1 LKKVLYKG
9 GIYMSFYG
17 RFFKPEE
24 KMTFRKVLDRVGVF
38 TAVECKAY
46 IESSRQALY
55 QLHKSE
61 VDGKLVFDKKENQ
74 RIDEDHQPLIDYIDE
89 VISRQGKSTEGD
101 IQAWNDLICIRDYIV
116 QDILSV
122 YQPDGYGSNNYD
134 DMKVMD
140 ILLSDD
146 SKNLTMWP
154 NMKWASEWNPSV
166 REYRKLYDKY
176 VDLHW
181 KLIEDSDS
189 YDSNMTVKKFES
201 QNRRLV
207 AS

>member
-1 LKKVLYKG
+1 
-9 GIYMSFYG
+9 MSFYG

-24 KMTFRKVLDRVGVF
+24 KLTFRKVLDRVAVF
-38 TAVECKAY
+38 SAVECKAY

-55 QLHKSE
+55 QLHKKD
-61 VDGKLVFDKKENQ
+61 VDGKLVFDEQENK
-74 RIDEDHQPLIDYIDE
+74 RIDEDHQPLIDYIDA
-89 VISRQGKSTEGD
+89 VIYRQGKSTEED
-101 IQAWNDLICIRDYIV
+101 INCWNDLICIRDYIV

-166 REYRKLYDKY
+166 EGYKKLYDKY

-181 KLIEDSDS
+181 KLDKDADD
-189 YDSNMTVKKFES
+189 YDENISVKKFES
-201 QNRRLV
+201 KILYKLL
-207 AS
+207 

>member
-1 LKKVLYKG
+1 
-9 GIYMSFYG
+9 MSFYG

-89 VISRQGKSTEGD
+89 VISRQGKSTEED
-101 IQAWNDLICIRDYIV
+101 INCWNDLICIRDYIV

-122 YQPDGYGSNNYD
+122 YQPDGYGSHNYD
-134 DMKVMD
+134 DIKVMD

-166 REYRKLYDKY
+166 EGYKKLYDKY

-181 KLIEDSDS
+181 KLDKDADDYHENIS
-189 YDSNMTVKKFES
+189 VKKFES
-201 QNRRLV
+201 KILYKLL
-207 AS
+207 

>member
-1 LKKVLYKG
+1 
-9 GIYMSFYG
+9 MSCYG

-24 KMTFRKVLDRVGVF
+24 KLTFRKVLDRVAVF
-38 TAVECKAY
+38 SAVECKAY

-55 QLHKSE
+55 QLHKKD
-61 VDGKLVFDKKENQ
+61 VDGKLVFDEQENK
-74 RIDEDHQPLIDYIDE
+74 RIDEDHQPLIDYIDA
-89 VISRQGKSTEGD
+89 VIYRQGKSTEED
-101 IQAWNDLICIRDYIV
+101 INCWNDLICIRDYIV
-116 QDILSV
+116 ADILSV

-166 REYRKLYDKY
+166 EGYKKLYDKY

-181 KLIEDSDS
+181 KLDKDADD
-189 YDSNMTVKKFES
+189 YDENISVKKFES
-201 QNRRLV
+201 KILYKLL
-207 AS
+207 

>member
-1 LKKVLYKG
+1 
-9 GIYMSFYG
+9 MSFYG

-24 KMTFRKVLDRVGVF
+24 KLTFRKVLDRVGVF
-38 TAVECKAY
+38 SAVECKAY

-55 QLHKSE
+55 QLHKKD
-61 VDGKLVFDKKENQ
+61 VDGKLVFDEQENK
-74 RIDEDHQPLIDYIDE
+74 RIDEDHQPLIDYIDA
-89 VISRQGKSTEGD
+89 VIYRQGKSTEED
-101 IQAWNDLICIRDYIV
+101 INCWNDLICIRDYIV
-116 QDILSV
+116 ADILSV
-122 YQPDGYGSNNYD
+122 YEPDGYGSNNYD

-166 REYRKLYDKY
+166 QGYKKLYDKY

-181 KLIEDSDS
+181 KLDKDADD
-189 YDSNMTVKKFES
+189 YDENISVKKFES
-201 QNRRLV
+201 KILYKLL
-207 AS
+207 

>member
-1 LKKVLYKG
+1 
-9 GIYMSFYG
+9 MSFYG

-24 KMTFRKVLDRVGVF
+24 KLTFRKVLDRVAVF
-38 TAVECKAY
+38 SAVECKAY

-55 QLHKSE
+55 QLHKKD
-61 VDGKLVFDKKENQ
+61 VDGKLVFDEQENK
-74 RIDEDHQPLIDYIDE
+74 RIDEDHQPLIDYIDT
-89 VISRQGKSTEGD
+89 VIYRQGKSTEED
-101 IQAWNDLICIRDYIV
+101 INCWNDLICIRDYIV
-116 QDILSV
+116 ADILSV
-122 YQPDGYGSNNYD
+122 YEPDGYGSNNYD

-166 REYRKLYDKY
+166 EGYKKLYDKY

-181 KLIEDSDS
+181 KLDKDADD
-189 YDSNMTVKKFES
+189 YDENISVKKFES
-201 QNRRLV
+201 KILYKLL
-207 AS
+207 

>member
-1 LKKVLYKG
+1 
-9 GIYMSFYG
+9 MSFYG
-17 RFFKPEE
+17 RFFDPQE
-24 KMTFRKVLDRVGVF
+24 KLTFRKVLDRVGVF

-46 IESSRQALY
+46 IESSRQALF
-55 QLHKSE
+55 QLYKKE
-61 VDGKLVFDKKENQ
+61 VDGKYVFDEIANQ
-74 RIDEDHQPLIDYIDE
+74 KVDEDIQPFIDYIDE

-101 IQAWNDLICIRDYIV
+101 IDCWNDLICIRDYIA

-122 YQPDGYGSNNYD
+122 YEADGYGSHNYD
-134 DMKVMD
+134 DIKVMD

-154 NMKWASEWNPSV
+154 NMKWASHWNPQV
-166 REYRKLYDKY
+166 QGYKKLYDKY

>member
-1 LKKVLYKG
+1 
-9 GIYMSFYG
+9 MSFYG

-101 IQAWNDLICIRDYIV
+101 INCWNDLICIRDYIV

-166 REYRKLYDKY
+166 EGYKKLYDKY

>member
-1 LKKVLYKG
+1 
-9 GIYMSFYG
+9 MSFYG

-24 KMTFRKVLDRVGVF
+24 KLTFRKVLDRVAVF
-38 TAVECKAY
+38 SAVECKAY

-55 QLHKSE
+55 QLHKKD
-61 VDGKLVFDKKENQ
+61 VDGKLVFDEQENK
-74 RIDEDHQPLIDYIDE
+74 RIDEDHQPLIDYIDA
-89 VISRQGKSTEGD
+89 VIYRQGKSTEED
-101 IQAWNDLICIRDYIV
+101 INCWNDLICIRDYIV
-116 QDILSV
+116 ADILSV
-122 YQPDGYGSNNYD
+122 YQPDGYGSSNYD

-166 REYRKLYDKY
+166 EGYKKLYDKY

-181 KLIEDSDS
+181 KLDKDADD
-189 YDSNMTVKKFES
+189 YDENISVKKFES
-201 QNRRLV
+201 KILYKLL
-207 AS
+207 

>member
-1 LKKVLYKG
+1 
-9 GIYMSFYG
+9 MSFYG

-24 KMTFRKVLDRVGVF
+24 KLTFRKVLDRVAVF
-38 TAVECKAY
+38 SAVECKAY

-55 QLHKSE
+55 QLHKKD
-61 VDGKLVFDKKENQ
+61 VDGKLVFDEQENK
-74 RIDEDHQPLIDYIDE
+74 RIDEDHQPLIDYIDA
-89 VISRQGKSTEGD
+89 VIYRQGKSTEED
-101 IQAWNDLICIRDYIV
+101 INCWNDLICIRDYIV
-116 QDILSV
+116 ADILSV
-122 YQPDGYGSNNYD
+122 YEPDGYGSNNYD

-166 REYRKLYDKY
+166 EGYKKHYDKY

-181 KLIEDSDS
+181 KLDKDADD
-189 YDSNMTVKKFES
+189 YDENISVKKFES
-201 QNRRLV
+201 KILYKLL
-207 AS
+207 